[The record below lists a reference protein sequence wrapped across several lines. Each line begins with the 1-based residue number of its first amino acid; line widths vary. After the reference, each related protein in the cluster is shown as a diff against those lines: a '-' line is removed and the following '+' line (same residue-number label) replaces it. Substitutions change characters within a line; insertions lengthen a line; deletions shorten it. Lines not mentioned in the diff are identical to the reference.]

1 MLKRKGN
8 LASHIVPYHHG
19 RLTDHEYAA
28 YQVGIQAIQPELTEL
43 MQLANGLSSLDDDTL
58 ESVASS
64 STGEVLDVKG
74 RPWKVLRSLMKVSQS
89 EVVLAQRGSGEF
101 AIIERFPETSAYAQ
115 VNGANEIILTGNDP
129 RLLVQ
134 DYAQNEQ
141 QALQFLAAD
150 LKIKAL
156 ERIAERYPDQN
167 HQQVTKA
174 IVARLTHEIS
184 PQRAQAQ
191 SNRPS
196 VRENRGVRV

>member
-8 LASHIVPYHHG
+8 LASHIVPYHSD

-43 MQLANGLSSLDDDTL
+43 MQLASGLSSLDEDTL
-58 ESVASS
+58 ATVASS

-74 RPWKVLRSLMKVSQS
+74 RPWKVLRSVMKVSQS
-89 EVVLAQRGSGEF
+89 EVVLAQRSSGEF

-115 VNGANEIILTGNDP
+115 VNGSNEIVLTGNDT

-134 DYAQNEQ
+134 DYAQNER
-141 QALQFLAAD
+141 QALHFLSAD

-156 ERIAERYPDQN
+156 ERMTEKYPDQN

-184 PQRAQAQ
+184 PRRAHSQ

-196 VRENRGVRV
+196 VRESRGVRV